1 MISTT
6 DFFKLSIITLALSTV
21 LSACQADKAQQQVAT
36 SASAATALNVKA
48 SHYHQVQVAGAE
60 YQLFTDGQGLQ
71 IKLGESQ
78 HSSYSGSFN
87 RLTLQPLSADSLLVA
102 AMDSNDNS
110 LYLWRFSPKEQKPLV
125 LIRQQLISSRVVE
138 DLCFYQSH
146 ENQQLS
152 LFLLGGRGGADQLL
166 LQQKQE
172 WLAEPL
178 VIRELNV
185 PYDSKACVV
194 DQHTAALYI
203 SEADRAIWSYQ
214 AEPEADEGRSLV
226 QVNQPFGQLQGEIM
240 ALQVLPDSSLLALE
254 EEPAR
259 LLHISSKGEV
269 ISQNMVPAFSAASG
283 LSVRVQG
290 NSTTAYISNEDADA
304 VQPLTLQETMKT
316 AVATKPAMVQ
326 VKPTLQT
333 EAASQRGDVMDD
345 PAVWHHP
352 SQPELSLIL
361 GTDKRAGLDVYSM
374 QGKRVQQLAVGRLNN
389 VDVRYNLSWQ
399 GKKHDIATASLRD
412 DNSLQLF
419 AIDQQGKLHNAGKVP
434 TSMQEIYGL
443 CMYQDAKTGTPYV
456 FVNDKSGL
464 IEQYR
469 IDSNGTNWQG
479 TLVRSLQVPSQPEGC
494 VADDKRGILFV
505 GEEDEAVWRF
515 AAGAEADSKGEKIIL
530 VDDKVLVDDI
540 EGIAL
545 AEHNGASYLVV
556 SSQGNDSYVIYDAA
570 PPYAQRLHFRITTNP
585 QLGIDGASET
595 DGLEVTTRSLGPGF
609 EQGALIVQ
617 DGRNRMPEAGQNM
630 KLVPWQSLLQE
641 LQKQN
646 QSNQSQDK

>member
-6 DFFKLSIITLALSTV
+6 DFFKLSIISLALTTV
-21 LSACQADKAQQQVAT
+21 LSACKADKAPQQVT
-36 SASAATALNVKA
+36 LSASAATALNIKA
-48 SHYHQVQVAGAE
+48 SHYHQVQVAGQE
-60 YQLFTDGQGLQ
+60 YQIFTDGQGLQ
-71 IKLGESQ
+71 IKSGETQ

-110 LYLWRFSPKEQKPLV
+110 LYLWRFSPKEQSPLV

-185 PYDSKACVV
+185 PYDSKACTV

-283 LSVRVQG
+283 LSVKVQG

-304 VQPLTLQETMKT
+304 VQGLTLQETMKT
-316 AVATKPAMVQ
+316 VVATKPAMVQ
-326 VKPTLQT
+326 VQPRLQT

-399 GKKHDIATASLRD
+399 GKQHDIAAASLRD

-443 CMYQDAKTGTPYV
+443 CMYQDAKSGSHYV

-479 TLVRSLQVPSQPEGC
+479 TLVRTLKVPSQPEGC
-494 VADDKRGILFV
+494 IADDKRGILFV

-515 AAGAEADSKGEKIIL
+515 AAQAEAKSKGEKIIL

-545 AEHNGASYLVV
+545 AEHNGDSYLVV

-617 DGRNRMPEAGQNM
+617 DGRNRMPEEGQNM

-641 LQKQN
+641 LQKQS
-646 QSNQSQDK
+646 QSK

>member
-6 DFFKLSIITLALSTV
+6 DFFKLSIITLALTTV

-36 SASAATALNVKA
+36 SVSAATALNIKA
-48 SHYHQVQVAGAE
+48 SHYQQVQVAGAE
-60 YQLFTDGQGLQ
+60 YQLFTDDQGLQ

-87 RLTLQPLSADSLLVA
+87 RLTLQSLSADSLLVA

-110 LYLWRFSPKEQKPLV
+110 LYLWRFSPTEQKPLV

-166 LQQKQE
+166 LQQQQE

-185 PYDSKACVV
+185 PYDSKACAV

-269 ISQNMVPAFSAASG
+269 ISQNAVPAFSAASG
-283 LSVRVQG
+283 LSVRVQA

-304 VQPLTLQETMKT
+304 VQPLTLQETMT
-316 AVATKPAMVQ
+316 SVVVTKPAMVQ

-399 GKKHDIATASLRD
+399 GKKHDIAAASLRD

-434 TSMQEIYGL
+434 TSMQDIYGL

-505 GEEDEAVWRF
+505 GEEDEGVWRF

-530 VDDKVLVDDI
+530 VDGKRLVDDV

-556 SSQGNDSYVIYDAA
+556 SSQGNDSYVIYDATA
-570 PPYAQRLHFRITTNP
+570 PYTERLRFRVTTNP

-641 LQKQN
+641 LQ
-646 QSNQSQDK
+646 NQSQSK

>member
-6 DFFKLSIITLALSTV
+6 DFFKVSIIALTLSTV
-21 LSACQADKAQQQVAT
+21 LTACQADQAQQQAAT
-36 SASAATALNVKA
+36 SASAPKALNIKA
-48 SHYHQVQVAGAE
+48 SHYHQVQVAGQE
-60 YQLFTDGQGLQ
+60 YQVFTDGQGLQ
-71 IKLGESQ
+71 IKLGETQ
-78 HSSYSGSFN
+78 QSSYSGSFN
-87 RLTLQPLSADSLLVA
+87 RLTLQPLSADSLLLA

-172 WLAEPL
+172 WLAEPV

-194 DQHTAALYI
+194 DQQTAALYI
-203 SEADRAIWSYQ
+203 AEADRAIWSYQ

-226 QVNQPFGQLQGEIM
+226 QVNQPFGQLQGEILG
-240 ALQVLPDSSLLALE
+240 LQLLPDSSLLALE
-254 EEPAR
+254 AEPAR
-259 LLHISSKGEV
+259 LLHLSSTGQV
-269 ISQNMVPAFSAASG
+269 IHHSSIPAFAEATG

-304 VQPLTLQETMKT
+304 VQSLKLQETT
-316 AVATKPAMVQ
+316 AVATTKPAMAQVQ
-326 VKPTLQT
+326 PILQT

-352 SQPELSLIL
+352 TQPELSLIL

-389 VDVRYNLSWQ
+389 VDVRYNLNWQ
-399 GKKHDIATASLRD
+399 GKQHDIAVASLRN

-419 AIDQQGKLHNAGKVP
+419 AIDQKGLLHNAGKVP
-434 TSMQEIYGL
+434 TSMKEIYGL
-443 CMYQDAKTGTPYV
+443 CMYKDAKRGSHYV

-469 IDSNGTNWQG
+469 INSDGTHWQG

-515 AAGAEADSKGEKIIL
+515 AAGAEASSTGEKIIS
-530 VDDKVLVDDI
+530 VDGKRLVDDI

-556 SSQGNDSYVIYDAA
+556 SSQGNDSYIIYDAA
-570 PPYAQRLHFRITTNP
+570 PPYTERLRFRVTTNP

-617 DGRNRMPEAGQNM
+617 DGRNRMPEQGQNM
-630 KLVPWQSLLQE
+630 KLVPWSSLLQE
-641 LQKQN
+641 LQKQDQSKQN
-646 QSNQSQDK
+646 QGK

>member
-6 DFFKLSIITLALSTV
+6 HFFKLSLITLALSTV
-21 LSACQADKAQQQVAT
+21 LSACQPDKAQQLVAT
-36 SASAATALNVKA
+36 SASASTALNIKA
-48 SHYHQVQVAGAE
+48 SHYHQVAVAGAE
-60 YQLFTDGQGLQ
+60 YQLFTNAQGLQ
-71 IKLGESQ
+71 INQGEAQ
-78 HSSYSGSFN
+78 HSSYGGSFN

-166 LQQKQE
+166 LQQQQE
-172 WLAEPL
+172 WLAEPV

-185 PYDSKACVV
+185 PYDSKACAV

-203 SEADRAIWSYQ
+203 SEADRAVWSYQ
-214 AEPEADEGRSLV
+214 AEPEADEGRNLV

-290 NSTTAYISNEDADA
+290 SSTTAYISNEDAA
-304 VQPLTLQETMKT
+304 EVQGLTLQETMT
-316 AVATKPAMVQ
+316 SVLATKPAMVQ
-326 VKPTLQT
+326 VQPTLQT

-361 GTDKRAGLDVYSM
+361 GTDKRAGLDVYDM

-399 GKKHDIATASLRD
+399 GKPHDIAAASLRD

-419 AIDQQGKLHNAGKVP
+419 AIDPQGKLHNAGKVP

-469 IDSNGTNWQG
+469 IDSDGAQWQG
-479 TLVRSLQVPSQPEGC
+479 SLVRSLQVPSQPEGC
-494 VADDKRGILFV
+494 VADDKRGVLFV

-515 AAGAEADSKGEKIIL
+515 AAGAEANSKGEKIIL
-530 VDDKVLVDDI
+530 VDGKRLVDDV

-556 SSQGNDSYVIYDAA
+556 SSQGNDSYVIYDAT
-570 PPYAQRLHFRITTNP
+570 PPYTERLRFRVTTNP
-585 QLGIDGASET
+585 HLAIDGASET

-617 DGRNRMPEAGQNM
+617 DGRNRMPEEGQNM

-641 LQKQN
+641 LQKQ
-646 QSNQSQDK
+646 SQNRE